1 MWEALMILLWARTE
15 MLKTALRTFVVR
27 HATKLRVTVISYVA
41 SMCSVTL
48 TDWVHHEYKYATK
61 QITLKYSPAQDDLT
75 ATITCPTA

>member
-15 MLKTALRTFVVR
+15 MLKTALR
-27 HATKLRVTVISYVA
+27 
-41 SMCSVTL
+41 TL